1 MNRLSLAEIGW
12 VVEAAES
19 SRGLREEPL
28 RDFVVNCSTD
38 FIRVMEGVVALVK
51 EKEIPGEFVVRRPA
65 PLLLVGARAAEGA
78 RERRVGPGRAG
89 LEIRLNRRGATQ
101 K

>member
-1 MNRLSLAEIGW
+1 
-12 VVEAAES
+12 
-19 SRGLREEPL
+19 
-28 RDFVVNCSTD
+28 
-38 FIRVMEGVVALVK
+38 MEGVVALVK
-51 EKEIPGEFVVRRPA
+51 EKEIPGKFVVRRPA
-65 PLLLVGARAAEGA
+65 LLLLVGARAAEGA